1 MKKINLVELVSDYLA
16 SEMPEDMISQYHP
29 EIIKKFLES
38 AYNQAVYM
46 TWLNGKK
53 FSDYS
58 QLDAWTRT
66 YSLQLYNPIVVGT
79 IVNGNLRLPYPP
91 MQLPN
96 NMGIR
101 QVAMTANE
109 NIAFAY
115 LDNSAVAIF
124 SELDV
129 MSIDPTPYFR
139 LEQNDSL
146 AGIETHILKVGKI
159 PIANYVAPPDPTF
172 VSVKLIVPLDRVD
185 DYDDIA
191 IPAGQEDLL
200 VKQVIELLRGKQPED
215 TVNDMNANRPNQ

>member
-1 MKKINLVELVSDYLA
+1 MKKIHLVELVSDYLA

-29 EIIKKFLES
+29 EIINKFLES

-58 QLDAWTRT
+58 QLDAWTMT
-66 YSLQLYNPIVVGT
+66 YSLQLYNPVVVGT

-101 QVAMTANE
+101 QVAMSTNE
-109 NIAFAY
+109 SVVFAY

-124 SELDV
+124 NELDV
-129 MSIDPTPYFR
+129 MTLDPTPYFR
-139 LEQNDSL
+139 LEQNDSG
-146 AGIETHILKVGKI
+146 AGTESHILKVGKI
-159 PIANYVAPPDPTF
+159 PIVYYIPPAI
-172 VSVKLIVPLDRVD
+172 VNVKMIVPLDRVD

-191 IPAGQEDLL
+191 IPAGQEDFL
-200 VKQVIELLRGKQPED
+200 VKQVIELLRTKMPED
-215 TVNDMNANRPNQ
+215 TSNDMVANRPNQ